1 MRSCIGNIRAF
12 KPGLNR
18 GSESDIFERWPAAS
32 VSPRQSL
39 SCYKEGNMQR
49 GINCLS
55 HTSLS
60 FRAIFDFL
68 TSTVPR

>member
-1 MRSCIGNIRAF
+1 MRSYIGNIRAF

-39 SCYKEGNMQR
+39 SCYKEGNMHA
-49 GINCLS
+49 G
-55 HTSLS
+55 
-60 FRAIFDFL
+60 L
-68 TSTVPR
+68 TV